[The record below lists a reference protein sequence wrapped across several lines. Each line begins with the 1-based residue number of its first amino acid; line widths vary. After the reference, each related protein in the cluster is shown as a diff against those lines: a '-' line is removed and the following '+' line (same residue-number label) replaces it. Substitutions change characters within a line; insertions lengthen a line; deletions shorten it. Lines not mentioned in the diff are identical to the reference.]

1 MRRALEKEREGASMK
16 RAALTLALLAGC
28 SSHVL
33 AADFGVG
40 VSVQSNDAWI
50 YAPIDVTPGFRIEP
64 SIRFFDSDSESQTQ
78 SSSFGVPITTSVKSA
93 AEQREFAVG
102 LFGKA
107 PVGESVR
114 LYYGARVAY
123 IDNETKQRI
132 TTSFGSVADVAEQE
146 SSQDGYRISPT
157 LGFEYLINQ
166 RFSLGGEA
174 EWFYQDL
181 DADISQAD
189 IAGTAN
195 FKSNG
200 TATRLIVRFTF

>member
-1 MRRALEKEREGASMK
+1 MK
-16 RAALTLALLAGC
+16 RALSIALLAAC
-28 SSHVL
+28 SSHAF

-64 SIRFFDSDSESQTQ
+64 SIRFVSAESESQTQ
-78 SSSFGVPITTSVKSA
+78 SSSFGLPIATSVKS
-93 AEQREFAVG
+93 ESDQRELAVG

-107 PVGESVR
+107 PLGESVR

-123 IDNETKQRI
+123 IDNQTKQRI
-132 TTSFGSVADVAEQE
+132 ATSFGTIEDVVEQE
-146 SSQDGYRISPT
+146 SSLDGYRISPT
-157 LGFEYLINQ
+157 LGFEYLINEH
-166 RFSLGGEA
+166 FSLGGEA

-181 DADISQAD
+181 DSDISQSD
-189 IAGTAN
+189 VAGTAN
-195 FKSNG
+195 LKSNG

>member
-1 MRRALEKEREGASMK
+1 MK
-16 RAALTLALLAGC
+16 RALSIALLAGC
-28 SSHVL
+28 SSSVV

-64 SIRFFDSDSESQTQ
+64 SIRFVSSDSDSQTQ
-78 SSSFGVPITTSVKSA
+78 SSSFGFPTTTSVKSQSD
-93 AEQREFAVG
+93 QREFAVG
-102 LFGKA
+102 LFGKVSIA
-107 PVGESVR
+107 ESVR
-114 LYYGARVAY
+114 LYYGARAAY

-132 TTSFGSVADVAEQE
+132 TATFGTIEDVVDEQE
-146 SSQDGYRISPT
+146 SSLDGYRISPT

-166 RFSLGGEA
+166 HFSVGGEA

-181 DADISQAD
+181 DSDVSQTD
-189 IAGTAN
+189 VTGTAN
-195 FKSNG
+195 LKSNG

>member
-1 MRRALEKEREGASMK
+1 MK
-16 RAALTLALLAGC
+16 RALPLAFLAAC

-64 SIRFFDSDSESQTQ
+64 SIRFVDSESESQTQ
-78 SSSFGVPITTSVKSA
+78 SSSFGSPITTSVKS
-93 AEQREFAVG
+93 ESDQRELAVG

-107 PVGESVR
+107 SLGESVR
-114 LYYGARVAY
+114 LYYGARAAY
-123 IDNETKQRI
+123 IENETKLRI
-132 TTSFGSVADVAEQE
+132 ATRFGTSEDVFVEEE
-146 SSQDGYRISPT
+146 SSLDGYRISPT
-157 LGFEYLINQ
+157 LGFEYLINEH
-166 RFSLGGEA
+166 FSLGGEA

-181 DADISQAD
+181 DSDISRTDVA
-189 IAGTAN
+189 AGTATL
-195 FKSNG
+195 KSNG